1 VTEDRDALSA
11 DDMAELYAE
20 LVDGYPIRSIED
32 RLAEDYRDGWQ
43 QLTDR
48 LGQRVQLVGDDF
60 FVTNPTIIA
69 RAVER
74 GVGSAALIKLN
85 QIGTVTETF
94 EAMRVCR
101 QAGYAQ
107 MVSHR
112 SGETADTFIADLT
125 SDSAI
130 PQMPME
136 TGVVHVV
143 LIGGGP
149 RG

>member
-1 VTEDRDALSA
+1 
-11 DDMAELYAE
+11 MAELYAE

-85 QIGTVTETF
+85 QIGTVTETSRRCAF
-94 EAMRVCR
+94 AGRPGTPRWCHTVPARPPTPSSPISPAIRLSLKCLWR
-101 QAGYAQ
+101 QAWC
-107 MVSHR
+107 
-112 SGETADTFIADLT
+112 T
-125 SDSAI
+125 SC
-130 PQMPME
+130 
-136 TGVVHVV
+136 
-143 LIGGGP
+143 
-149 RG
+149 